1 MQDLDTLLTGAT
13 ALAQQAAA
21 AVLDIYRDHDVGVTY
36 KADDSPLTR
45 ADLAS
50 HRIITRG
57 LRTLTPDIPVISEE
71 SAHAPLQNADL
82 NRMWI
87 VDPLDGTK
95 EFVKRND
102 EFSIN
107 IALVEDGIPR
117 LGVVYA
123 PVLRLI
129 YRAAHGA
136 GAFRC
141 QVAEDGALT
150 DCQSIAVRLLASP
163 LAVAVS
169 RSHGGARTDGF
180 LSRLQ
185 AHYDTKL
192 IVRGS
197 ALKPCLVAEG
207 SADIYPRFGKTMSW
221 DTAAP
226 HCIVEEAGGL
236 VRDLRGQP
244 LRYDDPYARNPSFVV
259 VGDDTLPWQEFLA
272 DEAERG

>member
-1 MQDLDTLLTGAT
+1 MQDPRYLLEPVID
-13 ALAQQAAA
+13 LARQAARA
-21 AVLDIYRDHDVGVTY
+21 ILDIYQDSDLGVTY

-50 HRIITRG
+50 HRIITQG
-57 LRTLTPDIPVISEE
+57 LGALTPDIPIVSEE
-71 SAHAPLQNADL
+71 SADTPLTDVDL
-82 NRMWI
+82 SLVWI

-102 EFSIN
+102 EFAIN
-107 IALVEDGIPR
+107 IALVSEGVPI

-123 PVLRLI
+123 PVLRLF
-129 YRAAHGA
+129 YQAVRGA

-141 QVAEDGALT
+141 HEDAP
-150 DCQSIAVRLLASP
+150 CQPIAVRRAAGTP
-163 LAVAVS
+163 LNMAVS
-169 RSHGGARTDGF
+169 RSHGGKRTDGF
-180 LSRLQ
+180 IRRLQ
-185 AHYDTKL
+185 EAYDVAL

-197 ALKPCLVAEG
+197 SLKPCLVAEG

-236 VRDLRGQP
+236 VRNLHGQP
-244 LRYDDPYARNPSFVV
+244 LRYDDPYIRNPSFVV
-259 VGDDTLPWQEFLA
+259 CGDASLPWQTFLA
-272 DEAERG
+272 NEAEQG

>member
-1 MQDLDTLLTGAT
+1 VRNLDTLLEGAI
-13 ALAQQAAA
+13 ALARQAAA
-21 AVLDIYRDHDVGVTY
+21 AVLDIYQDHDIGVTY

-57 LRTLTPDIPVISEE
+57 LATLTPDIPIVSEE
-71 SAHAPLQNADL
+71 SAHEPLQDTDL
-82 NRMWI
+82 NYLWI

-95 EFVKRND
+95 EFVKRNG

-107 IALVEDGIPR
+107 IALVKEGIPI

-123 PVLRLI
+123 PVLRLF
-129 YRAAHGA
+129 YRAVRGA
-136 GAFRC
+136 GVFRC
-141 QVAEDGALT
+141 HEEG
-150 DCQSIAVRLLASP
+150 DCFPVAVRP
-163 LAVAVS
+163 LGTPLKVAAS
-169 RSHGGARTDGF
+169 RSHGGKRTDSF
-180 LSRLQ
+180 ITHLQ
-185 AHYDTKL
+185 KAYNVEL

-207 SADIYPRFGKTMSW
+207 SADVYPRFGKTMSW

-236 VRDLRGQP
+236 VHDLHGQP

-259 VGDDTLPWQEFLA
+259 VGDAALPWQDFLSN
-272 DEAERG
+272 ERD